1 MPETY
6 RTLVSQ
12 LYWAFWIVLCA
23 FVVQCWILIKLIAA
37 RQELQELKG
46 VLSGRSGA
54 GVFTKHMQI
63 LSAAVKYTDA
73 ASDEARTHALEEM
86 QQTINDLRAA
96 RAEGG
101 D

>member
-6 RTLVSQ
+6 RILVSQ

-23 FVVQCWILIKLIAA
+23 FAVQCWLLVKLMAA
-37 RQELQELKG
+37 RRELQELKR
-46 VLSGRSGA
+46 VLSGQSAA
-54 GVFTKHMQI
+54 GVFTKHMQV

-73 ASDEARTHALEEM
+73 ASDDVRMHALEEM

-96 RAEGG
+96 RAEVAE
-101 D
+101 